1 MTIQRQTKQLEAIR
15 QAFQVAKR
23 PLSIDEIHQIGQ
35 TLVPSLGLR
44 TVYRCVSRLEAEGE
58 VARVAIPGNRDRY
71 ELASVADVHHHHFHC
86 SKCDRY
92 FDVFGCPGGLSKI
105 VPPGFNLQSHELTLI
120 GLCDSCCQ

>member
-15 QAFQVAKR
+15 QAFQVAER
-23 PLSIDEIHQIGQ
+23 PLSIDELHQIGQ
-35 TLVPSLGLR
+35 TLVGSLGIR
-44 TVYRCVSRLEAEGE
+44 TVYRCVARLEAEGE
-58 VARVAIPGNRDRY
+58 VARVAIPGKSDRY

>member
-15 QAFQVAKR
+15 QAFQVTKR

-44 TVYRCVSRLEAEGE
+44 TVYRCVSRLEDEGE
-58 VARVAIPGNRDRY
+58 VARVPILGNQDRY

-86 SKCDRY
+86 TKCDRC
-92 FDVFGCPGGLSKI
+92 FDVTGCPGGLSKL
-105 VPPGFNLQSHELTLI
+105 VPAGFKLQSHELTLI
-120 GLCDSCCQ
+120 GLCHACC